1 MEIVVV
7 GAGFAGVWAAAG
19 AVRTA
24 AELGREEDVT
34 VTVVAPGEDMV
45 IRPRLY
51 EDDPS
56 RMRVALDRVLGPIGV
71 RRVRAEITGVDV
83 DAHRVTGR
91 DHDGNPVELAYDKL
105 VLATG
110 STLVSPQLPGAEHL
124 FDVDTIEAADAL
136 HQHIAQLSQDPQRPG
151 AFAAVVVGGGG
162 GGGGAGGGGGGGGG
176 GGFTGLEVATELPSR
191 LRAVAGEHPVRVVML
206 DRADVVGRALGD
218 GPRPEIEAALEAEGV
233 EVRLGTGMESLTED
247 SARLTDGTV
256 IEAATVIWT
265 AGMRAQVLTEQIPGE
280 RDDLGR
286 LVVDEQ
292 LQRPVSSPQAGT
304 ARSSCAGRRASSRSA
319 RSTRTG
325 STRRSMTARPSS
337 SWRITGRPGRST
349 ETFSRR
355 PPAQRLADGGQR
367 RCGAAPARLGSAVR
381 GPSTAAQMLPSHR
394 GEVLQGQPGGADL
407 GAVAQG
413 GARPEALLGG

>member
-7 GAGFAGVWAAAG
+7 GAGFAGVWVAAG

-24 AELGREEDVT
+24 AGLGREEDVT

-71 RRVRAEITGVDV
+71 RRVSAEITGVDV

-136 HQHIAQLSQDPQRPG
+136 HQHIAQLSRDPQRPG
-151 AFAAVVVGGGG
+151 AFTAVVV
-162 GGGGAGGGGGGGGG
+162 G

-206 DRADVVGRALGD
+206 DRADVAGRALGD
-218 GPRPEIEAALEAEGV
+218 GPRPE
-233 EVRLGTGMESLTED
+233 
-247 SARLTDGTV
+247 

-292 LQRPVSSPQAGT
+292 LHVTGVPDVFAAGDT
-304 ARSSCAGRRASSRSA
+304 ASA
-319 RSTRTG
+319 RRTG
-325 STRRSMTARPSS
+325 APGDAGLPARGPAGQA
-337 SWRITGRPGRST
+337 RGPQRGGRRPGRT
-349 ETFSRR
+349 ARGLRPGGLRHLPWPGGRCPHRR
-355 PPAQRLADGGQR
+355 LGPRGPAARGGGQ
-367 RCGAAPARLGSAVR
+367 AA
-381 GPSTAAQMLPSHR
+381 
-394 GEVLQGQPGGADL
+394 
-407 GAVAQG
+407 
-413 GARPEALLGG
+413 

>member
-151 AFAAVVVGGGG
+151 AFAAVVVGGAASPAWRSPPSCPAACEQWPASTRCGWSCWI
-162 GGGGAGGGGGGGGG
+162 AP
-176 GGFTGLEVATELPSR
+176 TSWAAPWAT
-191 LRAVAGEHPVRVVML
+191 
-206 DRADVVGRALGD
+206 DRAQRSRPHWRPRAWRSGW
-218 GPRPEIEAALEAEGV
+218 A
-233 EVRLGTGMESLTED
+233 
-247 SARLTDGTV
+247 
-256 IEAATVIWT
+256 
-265 AGMRAQVLTEQIPGE
+265 PGW
-280 RDDLGR
+280 
-286 LVVDEQ
+286 
-292 LQRPVSSPQAGT
+292 
-304 ARSSCAGRRASSRSA
+304 SR
-319 RSTRTG
+319 
-325 STRRSMTARPSS
+325 
-337 SWRITGRPGRST
+337 
-349 ETFSRR
+349 
-355 PPAQRLADGGQR
+355 
-367 RCGAAPARLGSAVR
+367 
-381 GPSTAAQMLPSHR
+381 
-394 GEVLQGQPGGADL
+394 
-407 GAVAQG
+407 
-413 GARPEALLGG
+413 

>member
-1 MEIVVV
+1 MRDREIVVV

-45 IRPRLY
+45 IRPRHY

-151 AFAAVVVGGGG
+151 AFTAVVV
-162 GGGGAGGGGGGGGG
+162 G
-176 GGFTGLEVATELPSR
+176 GGFTGLEVVTELPSR

-233 EVRLGTGMESLTED
+233 EVRLDTGMESLTED

-292 LQRPVSSPQAGT
+292 LHVTGVPDVFAAGDTASAHADPEHLVMQACQHAVPLGKHV
-304 ARSSCAGRRASSRSA
+304 GRNVA
-319 RSTRTG
+319 
-325 STRRSMTARPSS
+325 
-337 SWRITGRPGRST
+337 
-349 ETFSRR
+349 
-355 PPAQRLADGGQR
+355 ADAPGGQLVDFVPED
-367 RCGAAPARLGSAVR
+367 CLTCLS
-381 GPSTAAQMLPSHR
+381 LC
-394 GEVLQGQPGGADL
+394 
-407 GAVAQG
+407 
-413 GARPEALLGG
+413 PEAGVLTAGWDREVQLRGAEGKQQKRQINEDWIYPPVDDRQAILEPADHRKTWPID

>member
-1 MEIVVV
+1 VVV
-7 GAGFAGVWAAAG
+7 GAGFAGVWAAAA

-34 VTVVAPGEDMV
+34 VTVVASGEDMV

-136 HQHIAQLSQDPQRPG
+136 HQHIAQLSRDPQRPG
-151 AFAAVVVGGGG
+151 AFTAVVV
-162 GGGGAGGGGGGGGG
+162 G

-191 LRAVAGEHPVRVVML
+191 LRAVAGEHLVRVVML

-233 EVRLGTGMESLTED
+233 EVRLDTGMESLTED

-292 LQRPVSSPQAGT
+292 LQSPVSSPQAGT
-304 ARSSCAGRRASSRSA
+304 ARSSCAG
-319 RSTRTG
+319 
-325 STRRSMTARPSS
+325 
-337 SWRITGRPGRST
+337 
-349 ETFSRR
+349 
-355 PPAQRLADGGQR
+355 GGQ
-367 RCGAAPARLGSAVR
+367 AAEAPDQRGLDLPAGR
-381 GPSTAAQMLPSHR
+381 
-394 GEVLQGQPGGADL
+394 
-407 GAVAQG
+407 
-413 GARPEALLGG
+413 

>member
-1 MEIVVV
+1 M

-34 VTVVAPGEDMV
+34 VTVVAPGEHMV

-71 RRVRAEITGVDV
+71 RRVRAEITGVNV
-83 DAHRVTGR
+83 DAHRVTGS

-151 AFAAVVVGGGG
+151 AFTAVVV
-162 GGGGAGGGGGGGGG
+162 G

-191 LRAVAGEHPVRVVML
+191 LRAVAGEHPGAGGHAGSR
-206 DRADVVGRALGD
+206 RRR
-218 GPRPEIEAALEAEGV
+218 GPRP
-233 EVRLGTGMESLTED
+233 
-247 SARLTDGTV
+247 
-256 IEAATVIWT
+256 
-265 AGMRAQVLTEQIPGE
+265 
-280 RDDLGR
+280 
-286 LVVDEQ
+286 
-292 LQRPVSSPQAGT
+292 
-304 ARSSCAGRRASSRSA
+304 GRRTAPRD
-319 RSTRTG
+319 RGRTG
-325 STRRSMTARPSS
+325 
-337 SWRITGRPGRST
+337 GRGRGG
-349 ETFSRR
+349 
-355 PPAQRLADGGQR
+355 PAGHRDGIADGGLRAAHR
-367 RCGAAPARLGSAVR
+367 RHGHRGRDRDLDGGNAPRCSRSRSRASATIWGGSSSMSSCRGRCPHRRLGPR
-381 GPSTAAQMLPSHR
+381 GPAARGGGQAAEAPDQRGLDLPAGR
-394 GEVLQGQPGGADL
+394 
-407 GAVAQG
+407 
-413 GARPEALLGG
+413 

>member
-151 AFAAVVVGGGG
+151 AFTAVVV
-162 GGGGAGGGGGGGGG
+162 G

-265 AGMRAQVLTEQIPGE
+265 AGMRPGAHGA
-280 RDDLGR
+280 DPGR
-286 LVVDEQ
+286 
-292 LQRPVSSPQAGT
+292 A
-304 ARSSCAGRRASSRSA
+304 
-319 RSTRTG
+319 
-325 STRRSMTARPSS
+325 RRSGEAR
-337 SWRITGRPGRST
+337 
-349 ETFSRR
+349 RR
-355 PPAQRLADGGQR
+355 
-367 RCGAAPARLGSAVR
+367 
-381 GPSTAAQMLPSHR
+381 
-394 GEVLQGQPGGADL
+394 
-407 GAVAQG
+407 
-413 GARPEALLGG
+413 